1 MKKNLTSLKWIW
13 KNGFQQTV
21 RFTLLGHF
29 TLPLIYAAA
38 MVKLHCMHT
47 LPKIALTSNC
57 SHCSNS
63 LIINSCAVHLLQ
75 IILHWM
81 EWKRLIMWNTLVHGI
96 RRSRCEKHSQQ
107 LKFLNTLLILNS
119 YVSLQRE
126 TNFQFFRSKKHWVFY
141 YH

>member
-1 MKKNLTSLKWIW
+1 
-13 KNGFQQTV
+13 
-21 RFTLLGHF
+21 
-29 TLPLIYAAA
+29 

-81 EWKRLIMWNTLVHGI
+81 EWKRLIMWTTLVHGI

-119 YVSLQRE
+119 YEKPIFNSFDQKSIESFIIIKLKQINSFSSFLIKKCACSSIF
-126 TNFQFFRSKKHWVFY
+126 NFLIIFIY
-141 YH
+141 LI